1 MSALVSF
8 QCPVE
13 GCEVMIPDT
22 TGEVQAMFLQTH
34 NQSSHGALTTA
45 LPGDTVPENSRGGK
59 TQKLERPKIPAD
71 CSEVQWAFFMEK
83 WADFKRFYK
92 LTDRQEIYSHLRE
105 CLSDG
110 LQYKLYAVTGG
121 TANQLTEEQLVE
133 EIKRLA
139 VNTAV
144 HVKEFLEMRQD
155 AEEPVRQFKARL

>member
-1 MSALVSF
+1 M
-8 QCPVE
+8 
-13 GCEVMIPDT
+13 
-22 TGEVQAMFLQTH
+22 
-34 NQSSHGALTTA
+34 TA
-45 LPGDTVPENSRGGK
+45 
-59 TQKLERPKIPAD
+59 A
-71 CSEVQWAFFMEK
+71 
-83 WADFKRFYK
+83 
-92 LTDRQEIYSHLRE
+92 
-105 CLSDG
+105 LSDG